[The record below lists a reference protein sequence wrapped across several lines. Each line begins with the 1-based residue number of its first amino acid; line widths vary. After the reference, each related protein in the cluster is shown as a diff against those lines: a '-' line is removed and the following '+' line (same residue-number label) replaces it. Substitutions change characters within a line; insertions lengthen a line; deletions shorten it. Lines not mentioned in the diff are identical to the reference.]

1 VHGAAQH
8 AIERHLALQGGTK
21 FTREELRD
29 LFQLN
34 EATDCNT
41 RDLLA
46 QLPGGADW
54 QVRYAGMLAAG
65 HAAACSPTPL
75 HQQSRHMSWQLA

>member
-1 VHGAAQH
+1 M
-8 AIERHLALQGGTK
+8 QGGTK

-34 EATDCNT
+34 EASDCNT

-54 QVRYAGMLAAG
+54 QVCLLGLLANMLLMMLHLG
-65 HAAACSPTPL
+65 HLCLGPMAL
-75 HQQSRHMSWQLA
+75 LMSWRPA

>member
-1 VHGAAQH
+1 MKWYS
-8 AIERHLALQGGTK
+8 ALQGGTK

-54 QVRYAGMLAAG
+54 QVSHDLHDAADD
-65 HAAACSPTPL
+65 AAPGTTPPCTNSQWL
-75 HQQSRHMSWQLA
+75 R